1 MNAIIT
7 GAGGLIGSRFF
18 ELYSEKFKKIYQ
30 LGRTRAEID
39 AEWLEYDLSSG
50 RTLSLPSVD
59 ALFHFAG
66 QTSVHH
72 SKEDVLNDLVTNVIG
87 LIQVLDALRNNGNK
101 PFVLLAGTA
110 TEVGYSDER
119 MPIDE
124 EYCSNPITF
133 YDISKLTAER
143 YLLQY
148 VREGWIDGCALR
160 LCNVYGGTRDGQN
173 CDRGIIDKI
182 FQRALKG
189 ESVNIYGSGNYLR
202 DYIHLDDV
210 VAAFYLA
217 WENRNQVNG
226 QYFNLGTGVGT
237 TLKEAFCL
245 VSMLAEEV
253 SGKKVILSSV
263 DPPDG
268 LSQIEY
274 RSFVADNRKFLGATN
289 WRPRHTLE
297 SGIRY
302 SYRNLFDS

>member
-18 ELYSEKFKKIYQ
+18 ELYGDKFKKIYQ
-30 LGRTRAEID
+30 LGRTRARVD
-39 AEWLEYDLSSG
+39 AEWIEYDLSSG
-50 RTLSLPSVD
+50 RSLSLPSVD

-72 SKEDVLNDLVTNVIG
+72 SKEDVLNDLSTNVIG
-87 LIQVLDALRNNGNK
+87 MIQVLDALRNNGNK

-119 MPIDE
+119 EPIDE
-124 EYCSNPITF
+124 CYCNNPITF
-133 YDISKLTAER
+133 YDISKLTAES

-160 LCNVYGGTRDGQN
+160 LCNVFGGTRAGQN
-173 CDRGIIDKI
+173 SDRGIIDKI

-189 ESVNIYGSGNYLR
+189 ESVNIYGSGEYLR

-210 VAAFYLA
+210 MAAFYLA
-217 WENRNQVNG
+217 LENRDQVNG

-237 TLKEAFCL
+237 TIKEAFSL
-245 VSMLAEEV
+245 VATLAEEV
-253 SGKKVILSSV
+253 SGKKVIVSSV
-263 DPPDG
+263 DLPDG
-268 LSQIEY
+268 LSKIEY
-274 RSFVADNRKFLGATN
+274 RSFVADNRKFVSATN
-289 WRPRHTLE
+289 WKPQYTLE

-302 SYRNLFDS
+302 SYRKLFSR